1 MAAIVYF
8 EKTVEDAEQV
18 TYRYGADEAKLE
30 KSFVISK
37 QSMRPDVDPER
48 ASFGVQLAF
57 SGILKG
63 YQKQGRWPE
72 RGAGYA

>member
-8 EKTVEDAEQV
+8 EKALEDTEQV
-18 TYRYGADEAKLE
+18 TYRYGADEGRLE
-30 KSFVISK
+30 QSFVIS
-37 QSMRPDVDPER
+37 QESMRPAVDPDG

-63 YQKQGRWPE
+63 YQKQGRWPD